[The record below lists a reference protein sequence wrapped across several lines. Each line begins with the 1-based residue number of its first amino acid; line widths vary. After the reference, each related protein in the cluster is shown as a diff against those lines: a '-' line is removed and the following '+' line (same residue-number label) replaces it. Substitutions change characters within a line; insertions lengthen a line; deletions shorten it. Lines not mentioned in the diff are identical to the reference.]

1 MRRSATDLL
10 RRADVFARLP
20 EPELRQIGKLLNE
33 RRIGRNHVLFRQ
45 GESAEAMYIVVDGR
59 IRIATSQ
66 ATGRER
72 VLAFLGPGEIVGEMG
87 LLSGDARSATA
98 TAVTETRVLQ
108 LSKAD
113 FDALLANNLNLMR
126 ELARVVARRR
136 AATQRRLLAETSYE
150 GRGPSGIVS
159 VIFSPRGGAGAT
171 TLATNLAVAL
181 AHRAPDSV
189 ALVDLN
195 VLFGHVPLL
204 LDLNPRTSLAAISA
218 ASIRQMER
226 ETLEFYLTTHADSSL
241 RVLAGVLRPE
251 EGELVTSAHVKA
263 SLELLRRM
271 FLHVIVDV
279 GRGFSEPNLAALE
292 SAHNL
297 LIVCTADRA
306 GVRAVTECQRICREL
321 LHLPHDPLQYLLNHP
336 GPYLSLSPDQLE
348 HVLNVRL
355 ISSIPYGGEAV
366 ARAALE
372 GHPVVS
378 RSPHSGFSKAVIG
391 VAERMQAQIG
401 EALQFAT
408 RTDPRPELARADASR
423 AAPV

>member
-20 EPELRQIGKLLNE
+20 ESDLRQISKLLRE
-33 RRIGRNHVLFRQ
+33 RRIGRNQVLFGQ
-45 GESAEAMYIVVDGR
+45 GDAVEAMYVVVDGR

-72 VLAFLGPGEIVGEMG
+72 VLAFLGPGEVVGEMG
-87 LLSGDARSATA
+87 LLRGGARSATA
-98 TAVTETRVLQ
+98 TAVTDTRLLQ
-108 LSKAD
+108 LRKAD

-136 AATQRRLLAETSYE
+136 AAMQHRLLAETSYE
-150 GRGPSGIVS
+150 RGGPSGIVS

-181 AHRAPDSV
+181 AQRAPDSV

-195 VLFGHVPLL
+195 LLFGHVPLL

-226 ETLEFYLTTHADSSL
+226 EAVEFYLTTHPGSSL
-241 RVLAGVLRPE
+241 RVFAGVLRPE
-251 EGELVTSAHVKA
+251 EGELVTPAHVKA
-263 SLELLRRM
+263 ALELLRRM
-271 FLHVIVDV
+271 FAHVIVDI
-279 GRGFSEPNLAALE
+279 GPGFSEPNLAALE
-292 SAHNL
+292 SAHNV
-297 LIVCTADRA
+297 LIVCTPDRA

-321 LHLPHDPLQYLLNHP
+321 LRLPGDPLQYLLNHP
-336 GPYLSLSPDQLE
+336 SPYPSLSAEQLE
-348 HVLNVRL
+348 HALNARL
-355 ISSIPYGGEAV
+355 IGSVPYGGETV

-372 GHPVVS
+372 GLPVVS
-378 RSPHSGFSKAVIG
+378 RSPHSAVSRAIIG
-391 VAERMQAQIG
+391 VAERMQAQLS
-401 EALQFAT
+401 EALQLAT
-408 RTDPRPELARADASR
+408 RRASTPQGAYAELTG